1 MFPSNHKIA
10 RRKILF
16 MLGSEESLKYL
27 ANSNDYNTPIINS
40 LSEIW
45 IESWSYVNP
54 IFALTERGLRVKF
67 STNVFSFYVAIC
79 WISDPLLL
87 SGSYIFLFFFF
98 FSCQAVNQP
107 GANGLDAGR
116 GRAFLLSAASWGRW
130 ARQPRLQCLWGQF
143 LHVS

>member
-1 MFPSNHKIA
+1 MPYSIEKLALIIECFNSKGTRITFTNKLLDIISHMFPSNHKIV

-16 MLGSEESLKYL
+16 MLGSEESLKHL

-54 IFALTERGLRVKF
+54 IFALTERGFRVKF

-87 SGSYIFLFFFF
+87 SGSYMFLKL
-98 FSCQAVNQP
+98 QLV
-107 GANGLDAGR
+107 L
-116 GRAFLLSAASWGRW
+116 
-130 ARQPRLQCLWGQF
+130 PR
-143 LHVS
+143 